1 VTFWRK
7 LIAPNENV
15 AKRLLSFVLYNVAN
29 THGEETRH
37 LDRREIAAILK
48 FCFAETD
55 EVRGFGVEMLPE
67 ELLIELKSFAA
78 GKLKRKELEE
88 CCDRIA
94 SNTAAIEILAH
105 EIQQHWNHKLN

>member
-1 VTFWRK
+1 VSFCRN
-7 LIAPNENV
+7 LIAPSENV
-15 AKRLLSFVLYNVAN
+15 AKRLLSFVLYSVAN

-55 EVRGFGVEMLPE
+55 EVRGLGVEMLPE
-67 ELLIELKSFAA
+67 ELL
-78 GKLKRKELEE
+78 KRKELEE
-88 CCDRIA
+88 CCSRIA
-94 SNTAAIEILAH
+94 SNTEAIETLAR